1 MDLPFFNINKALR
14 VNQQTNECTLE
25 TLLVPLKLKQQK
37 EQIEKLTLVPTTD
50 SSTVTL
56 LRLIHNHEK

>member
-14 VNQQTNECTLE
+14 VNQQTNECALE

-56 LRLIHNHEK
+56 LRLIHNFKN